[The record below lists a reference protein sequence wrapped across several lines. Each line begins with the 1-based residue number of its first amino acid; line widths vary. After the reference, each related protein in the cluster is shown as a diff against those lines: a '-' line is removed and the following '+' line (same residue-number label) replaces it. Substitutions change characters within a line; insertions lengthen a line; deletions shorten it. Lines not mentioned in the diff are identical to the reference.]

1 MLIILH
7 YSDFYFNKYI
17 MKKIYSYIGVFMLIL
32 TLTIFFLYIKNT
44 NNKSKAT
51 NQSLYS
57 LKVIE
62 NKDSWIYEIY
72 KNDTMFIR
80 QEYIPS
86 AKGKQ
91 SFKTKEDAKKIG
103 NLVVSKLSKN
113 VFPVISK
120 NDLINNNINFE
131 NK

>member
-1 MLIILH
+1 
-7 YSDFYFNKYI
+7 